1 MFHRVIHRIPI
12 NNRNKNKR
20 CEKMSEKSYPL
31 EITSLEEKIGYNF
44 KKTQLVITA
53 LTHSSYSNE
62 MRSKCEGVVCNER
75 MEFLGDSVLSII
87 TSEYI
92 FEKYTQLPEGELTKI
107 RANTVCE
114 NALFEYSKKLEL
126 GNYMYLG
133 HGEERSGGRGHKAI
147 LADAFEALL
156 AAIYLDGGM
165 KNAREFLLPYISEKI
180 EKLMK
185 EGRREDYKSLLQQ
198 FVQRGHGD
206 ILEYIQTGE
215 EGPAHDKRFYFEVK
229 LNNNTIGRGNGSTKR
244 EAEQMAAREA
254 LILFGELPEN

>member
-1 MFHRVIHRIPI
+1 
-12 NNRNKNKR
+12 
-20 CEKMSEKSYPL
+20 MSDGKYPYEL
-31 EITSLEEKIGYNF
+31 SLLEEKTGYTF
-44 KKTQLVITA
+44 KNHDYVNTA

-62 MRSKCEGVVCNER
+62 MRTRTPGIECNER

-92 FEKYTQLPEGELTKI
+92 FEKYKELPEGELTKI

-114 NALFEYSKKLEL
+114 NALFEYARKISL
-126 GNYMYLG
+126 GDYMYLG
-133 HGEERSGGRGHKAI
+133 HGEERSGGRTHKAI

-165 KNAREFLLPYISEKI
+165 SCARKFLLPYISEKVDR
-180 EKLMK
+180 LMK

-206 ILEYIQTGE
+206 VLEYIQTGE
-215 EGPAHDKRFYFEVK
+215 EGPAHDKRFYFEVR
-229 LNNNTIGRGNGSTKR
+229 LNNGVIGKGSGGTKR
-244 EAEQMAAREA
+244 EAEQEAAREA
-254 LILFGELPEN
+254 LILFGELSQI